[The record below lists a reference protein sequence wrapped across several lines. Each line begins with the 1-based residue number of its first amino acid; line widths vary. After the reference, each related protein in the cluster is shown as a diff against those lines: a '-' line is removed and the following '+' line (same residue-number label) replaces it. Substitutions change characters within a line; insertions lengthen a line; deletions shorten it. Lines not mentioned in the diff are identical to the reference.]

1 MALDRFWRFL
11 GFIVALSLVFGAIGA
26 VIFLFIL
33 AIRHGSTLG
42 AALLAT
48 TATIGGSALVGI
60 FDRRRVMDGVR
71 RHEIGSLYLE
81 FASVLAGQEMTARKR
96 EKVILDFQKK
106 CLLYSSAGT
115 LKKFRAWHRGLP
127 GRPDGDWS
135 DQETVENNLRYEAFI
150 KAMRR
155 DLGISNWNLQDGDLA
170 RTVLSDYDEIQAR
183 ATAHLEL
190 AKAA

>member
-1 MALDRFWRFL
+1 MDRFWRIF
-11 GFIVALSLVFGAIGA
+11 GFVFALLLVFGAIGG
-26 VIFLFIL
+26 VVFLFIL

-48 TATIGGSALVGI
+48 SATIAGSALVGI
-60 FDRRRVMDGVR
+60 LERRRVMDGVR
-71 RHEIGSLYLE
+71 REQIGALYLE
-81 FASVLAGQEMTARKR
+81 FASVLTGQEMSARKR
-96 EKVILDFQKK
+96 EKVILDFQRK
-106 CLLYSSAGT
+106 CLLYSSAAT

-150 KAMRR
+150 KAMRK
-155 DLGISNWNLQDGDLA
+155 DIGISNWNLQDGDLA
-170 RTVLSDYDEIQAR
+170 RTVLSDFDEIQER
-183 ATAHLEL
+183 ASSAHLEL

>member
-1 MALDRFWRFL
+1 MNRFWRFL
-11 GFIVALSLVFGAIGA
+11 GFALALLLVFGAIGS

-48 TATIGGSALVGI
+48 AATIFGSALVGL
-60 FDRRRVMDGVR
+60 FERRRVMDNVR
-71 RHEIGSLYLE
+71 REQIASLYLE
-81 FASVLAGQEMTARKR
+81 FASVLTGREINERKR
-96 EKVILDFQKK
+96 EKVIIDFQRK
-106 CLLYSSAGT
+106 CLIYSSAAT
-115 LKKFRAWHRGLP
+115 LKAFRTWYRELP
-127 GRPDGDWS
+127 VRSNGEWS

-170 RTVLSDYDEIQAR
+170 RTVLSDFDEIQERAASAR
-183 ATAHLEL
+183 LGLTD
-190 AKAA
+190 AA